1 MHIDLTPEAIINQLE
16 YTYSDALHQ
25 QVENIISNTK
35 NFDKFSKH
43 FLALHDNLKHI
54 NGFVALSNNNNYF
67 KIKIE
72 DGESENFQSEFH
84 EIVEKW
90 SNKYNIELQKVANK
104 DVYYILGAS

>member
-1 MHIDLTPEAIINQLE
+1 MHIELTPEAILNQLE
-16 YTYSDALHQ
+16 YTYSDKLHK
-25 QVENIISNTK
+25 QVEDIISNTD
-35 NFDKFSKH
+35 NFNKFSKH

-54 NGFVALSNNNNYF
+54 NGFIGLSNNKNYF

-72 DGESENFQSEFH
+72 NDESKNFHEEFH

-90 SNKYNIELQKVANK
+90 SDKYNINLEKVDNK